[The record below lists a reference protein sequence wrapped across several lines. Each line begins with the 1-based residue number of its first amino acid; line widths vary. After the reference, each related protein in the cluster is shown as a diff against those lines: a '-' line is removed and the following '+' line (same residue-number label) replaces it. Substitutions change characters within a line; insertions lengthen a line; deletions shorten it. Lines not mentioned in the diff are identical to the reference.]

1 MSENETPAN
10 WPNPEN
16 SLIKRLLT
24 TQRRVTREFVAEV
37 LQMRGLMPLLMK
49 PRNGGKWTAEEKAEL
64 LHQLRL
70 LSRLSPVLL
79 LLLLPG
85 SIVLLPIYA
94 WWLERRR
101 KRRATSVVISATTP
115 LAQPIAASLPAT
127 TPGLPPGSPGSDAA
141 PDRS

>member
-1 MSENETPAN
+1 MSEPEAPADLQ
-10 WPNPEN
+10 N
-16 SLIKRLLT
+16 SRIKRLLA
-24 TQRRVTREFVAEV
+24 TQKRVTREFVAEV
-37 LQMRGLMPLLMK
+37 VQMRGLMPLLMK

-85 SIVLLPIYA
+85 SAILLPVYA

-101 KRRATSVVISATTP
+101 QRRATAAITPPTTP
-115 LAQPIAASLPAT
+115 LAQSVAVSPPAT
-127 TPGLPPGSPGSDAA
+127 SPGSPPGSPGSDAA
-141 PDRS
+141 PGRS

>member
-1 MSENETPAN
+1 MSEPEAPADL
-10 WPNPEN
+10 PNSQN
-16 SLIKRLLT
+16 SPITRLLA
-24 TQRRVTREFVAEV
+24 TQKRVTREFVAEV
-37 LQMRGLMPLLMK
+37 VQMRGLMPLLMK
-49 PRNGGKWTAEEKAEL
+49 PRNGGKWTTEEKAEL

-85 SIVLLPIYA
+85 SVVLLPVYA

-101 KRRATSVVISATTP
+101 KWRATPVVISATTP

-127 TPGLPPGSPGSDAA
+127 SPGSPPGSPGSDAA
-141 PDRS
+141 PGRS